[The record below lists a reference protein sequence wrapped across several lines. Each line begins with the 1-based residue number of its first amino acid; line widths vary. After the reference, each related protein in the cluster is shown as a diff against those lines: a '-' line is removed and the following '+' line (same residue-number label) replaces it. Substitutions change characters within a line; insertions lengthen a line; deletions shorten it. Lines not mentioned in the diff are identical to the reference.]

1 DTDVDSGDTKTVSGV
16 AAGVVGSASTNVG
29 TAVTG
34 SYGSIN
40 ISSTG
45 AYTYTVDNTNATVQA
60 LRTSGDTLTD
70 VFTYTMRDTGGL
82 TGTTQ
87 ITVTIQGAN
96 DAPVAVLDTA
106 TAIEAGGAANGT
118 AGTNPTG
125 NVLTNDTDVDS
136 GDTKTVSGVAAGV
149 VGSASTNVG
158 STVVGTYGS
167 ITISS
172 TGAYA
177 YTVDNSNTTV
187 QALRTSGQ
195 TITDVFTYTVTD
207 KDGLTGST
215 QITVTIQGANDTP
228 TAVFETAT
236 AVEAGGT
243 ANGTAGT
250 NPTGNVLTNDTD
262 PDSAGNGE
270 TKTVVG
276 VLAGTQASASGNVAS
291 SVMGTYGSVVISAAG
306 AYTYTVDNSNV
317 TVQALRNSSQTLS
330 EIFTYT
336 MRDTAGA
343 TSTAQLSITIQGSND
358 APIAVADVIT
368 ALEAGGVNNATAGTT
383 PTGNVLTND
392 TDVDAG
398 ESRTVSGVAAGV
410 VGSASTNV
418 GSTVTGSYGSI
429 NISSTGAYTYTV
441 DNSNA
446 TVQALRTSAQTIN
459 DVFTYTVTDTGGLTG
474 ST

>member
-1 DTDVDSGDTKTVSGV
+1 
-16 AAGVVGSASTNVG
+16 
-29 TAVTG
+29 
-34 SYGSIN
+34 
-40 ISSTG
+40 
-45 AYTYTVDNTNATVQA
+45 
-60 LRTSGDTLTD
+60 
-70 VFTYTMRDTGGL
+70 
-82 TGTTQ
+82 
-87 ITVTIQGAN
+87 
-96 DAPVAVLDTA
+96 
-106 TAIEAGGAANGT
+106 
-118 AGTNPTG
+118 
-125 NVLTNDTDVDS
+125 
-136 GDTKTVSGVAAGV
+136 
-149 VGSASTNVG
+149 VG

-172 TGAYA
+172 TGAYT

-207 KDGLTGST
+207 TGGLTSTT
-215 QITVTIQGANDTP
+215 QITVTIQGSNDTP
-228 TAVFETAT
+228 TAVFDTAT

-291 SVMGTYGSVVISAAG
+291 SVTGTYGSVVISAAG

-358 APIAVADVIT
+358 APVAVADVIT
-368 ALEAGGVNNATAGTT
+368 ALEAGGLNNVTAGTN
-383 PTGNVLTND
+383 PNGNVLTND
-392 TDVDAG
+392 FDVDAG
-398 ESRTVSGVAAGV
+398 DTRTVAGVAAGV
-410 VGSASTNV
+410 VASASTNV
-418 GSTVTGSYGSI
+418 GSAVTGSYGTITIAADGSI
-429 NISSTGAYTYTV
+429 SYTVDNNNATVQALRTTANTINDVFSYTISDAAGLTGTTQVTITIQGSNDTPIAIVDTAIAAEAGGTLNGTAGTNPTGNVVTNDTDVDSGDTKTVVGVVAGVAASAATGAGVSVAGTYGSVVISANGAYTYTV
-441 DNSNA
+441 DNSNV
-446 TVQALRTSAQTIN
+446 TVQALRNSSQTLSEI
-459 DVFTYTVTDTGGLTG
+459 FTYTMRDTAGAT
-474 ST
+474 SPPSRWPT